1 VTDPDA
7 DAITTARLRVRPPR
21 EADRDRFVEL
31 FRDAGFM
38 EFYPAGAL
46 TEQEARDRFDQMK
59 QVPVLGDIRNL
70 CTLPVGPPVR

>member
-1 VTDPDA
+1 
-7 DAITTARLRVRPPR
+7 
-21 EADRDRFVEL
+21 
-31 FRDAGFM
+31 M